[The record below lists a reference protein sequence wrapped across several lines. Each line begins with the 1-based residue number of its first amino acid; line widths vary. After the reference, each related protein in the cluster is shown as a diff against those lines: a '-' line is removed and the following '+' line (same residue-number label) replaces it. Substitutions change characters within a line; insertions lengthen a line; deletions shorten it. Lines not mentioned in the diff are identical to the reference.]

1 MSVLK
6 KGHRILVLLIIAGM
20 LCSAGVQAGEGKH
33 KKEESPAAAKVEKQV
48 KAKTQK
54 EAGLKRETIVK
65 EAVMALD
72 QTGKAI
78 EALKNKKKQEA
89 LDALAMAAGKL
100 EIVLAREPKMANAP
114 IDVRIE
120 EFDLYAS
127 VDTVKKAVKSAE
139 DLLGDGEVQQ
149 ARTILADLASE
160 IDLVIT
166 SLPLAAYTDTI
177 KDVAKLVDAE
187 KYEEATQSLY
197 ELFSTMVITRNVIPL
212 PLLRA
217 EMLLD
222 KADKLAVK
230 KGRNEKENGE
240 LRTLLDDAENQ
251 IGMAEAL
258 GYGKKDDFKSF
269 YAQLKE
275 IRRKTR
281 DGKFGSGFVDGLK
294 NSLRKLKEK
303 IFNGPIVED
312 L

>member
-6 KGHRILVLLIIAGM
+6 KGNRVLVSFVIAGL
-20 LCSAGVQAGEGKH
+20 LCSTGVQAGQGKH
-33 KKEESPAAAKVEKQV
+33 KKEDSLAAAKVEKQV
-48 KAKTQK
+48 KSDARK
-54 EAGLKRETIVK
+54 EVEIKRQTIVR

-89 LDALAMAAGKL
+89 LDSLAMAAGKL
-100 EIVLAREPKMANAP
+100 EIVLAREPEMANAP
-114 IDVRIE
+114 IDVRVE

-127 VDTVKKAVKSAE
+127 ADTINKAVKSAE
-139 DLLGDGEVQQ
+139 GLLEDGEVQQ
-149 ARTILADLASE
+149 ARAILADLASE

-177 KDVAKLVDAE
+177 KNVAKLVDAE

-197 ELFSTMVITRNVIPL
+197 ELLSTMVITRNVIPL

-217 EMLLD
+217 EMLLE
-222 KADKLAVK
+222 KADKLVVK
-230 KGRNEKENGE
+230 KDRSEKENDE
-240 LRTLLDDAENQ
+240 LKTLLDDAENQ
-251 IGMAEAL
+251 IDMAEAL
-258 GYGKKDDFKSF
+258 GYGRKDDFKSF
-269 YAQLKE
+269 YAQIKE
-275 IRRKTR
+275 IRKKTR

-303 IFNGPIVED
+303 IFNGPVVED
-312 L
+312 I

>member
-6 KGHRILVLLIIAGM
+6 KGNYVLVSLAIAGM
-20 LCSAGVQAGEGKH
+20 LCTAGVQAGEGKH
-33 KKEESPAAAKVEKQV
+33 KKEESAAAAKVEKQV
-48 KAKTQK
+48 KSDTRK
-54 EAGLKRETIVK
+54 EAGIKRETIVK

-100 EIVLAREPKMANAP
+100 EIVLAREPQMANAP
-114 IDVRIE
+114 IDVRVE

-127 VDTVKKAVKSAE
+127 VDTVKKAVKAAE
-139 DLLGDGEVQQ
+139 DLLEDGEVQQ
-149 ARTILADLASE
+149 ARAILADLASE

-177 KDVAKLVDAE
+177 KDVAKLVDDE

-197 ELFSTMVITRNVIPL
+197 ELLSTMVITRNVIPL

-230 KGRNEKENGE
+230 EGRSEQENKD
-240 LRTLLDDAENQ
+240 LKTLLDDAENQ

-269 YAQLKE
+269 HAQLKE
-275 IRRKTR
+275 IRKKTR

-294 NSLRKLKEK
+294 NSLKKLKEK

>member
-1 MSVLK
+1 MSILKRGNRVLVS
-6 KGHRILVLLIIAGM
+6 LVIAGM
-20 LCSAGVQAGEGKH
+20 LCTAGVQAGEGKH
-33 KKEESPAAAKVEKQV
+33 KKEESAAAAKVEKQV
-48 KAKTQK
+48 KSDTRK
-54 EAGLKRETIVK
+54 EAGIKRETIVR

-100 EIVLAREPKMANAP
+100 EIVIAREPKMANAP

-139 DLLGDGEVQQ
+139 DLLEDGDVQQ
-149 ARTILADLASE
+149 ARAIFADLASE

-197 ELFSTMVITRNVIPL
+197 ELLSTLVITRNVIPL

-217 EMLLD
+217 EMLLA

-230 KGRNEKENGE
+230 EGRSEKENKD
-240 LRTLLDDAENQ
+240 LKTLLDDAENQ

-258 GYGKKDDFKSF
+258 GYGGKDDFKSF
-269 YAQLKE
+269 FAQLKD
-275 IRRKTR
+275 IRKKTR

-294 NSLRKLKEK
+294 TSLRKLKEK

>member
-1 MSVLK
+1 MNVLK
-6 KGHRILVLLIIAGM
+6 KGNYVLVSLVIAGM
-20 LCSAGVQAGEGKH
+20 LCSAGVQAGQAKH
-33 KKEESPAAAKVEKQV
+33 KKEKSAAAAKVEKQV
-48 KAKTQK
+48 KSDTRK
-54 EAGLKRETIVK
+54 EAGIKRESIVK

-78 EALKNKKKQEA
+78 EALKDKKKQEA

-100 EIVLAREPKMANAP
+100 EIVIAREPKMANAP
-114 IDVRIE
+114 IDVRVE

-127 VDTVKKAVKSAE
+127 VDTVKKAVKTAE
-139 DLLGDGEVQQ
+139 DLLEDGEVQL
-149 ARTILADLASE
+149 ARAILADLASE

-166 SLPLAAYTDTI
+166 SLPLVAYTDTI
-177 KDVAKLVDAE
+177 KDVAKLVDAD
-187 KYEEATQSLY
+187 KYDEALQSLY
-197 ELFSTMVITRNVIPL
+197 ELLSTMVVTRNVIPL

-217 EMLLD
+217 EILLD

-230 KGRNEKENGE
+230 ENRSEQENKE
-240 LRTLLDDAENQ
+240 LKTLLDDAENQ

-275 IRRKTR
+275 IRKKTK
-281 DGKFGSGFVDGLK
+281 DGKFGAGFMDGLK
-294 NSLRKLKEK
+294 KSLNKLKEK
-303 IFNGPIVED
+303 IFNGPIIED